1 MPLQNGG
8 ARAAA
13 AVEAAEA
20 HQWQGKTATAA
31 RPGRRAGA
39 AVLLLLVL
47 RVAALCASASAA
59 ALAATHSSALRR
71 APFRLL
77 MAANAIVAVYSA
89 FESAASAWELA
100 RGATLLPE
108 PVQVWFDFG
117 HDQGFGYMALAA
129 AAVAAR
135 DTATASSCGAGAGG
149 AACARGDA
157 AVALGFAAFAFVAAA
172 ALVSGFRVACF
183 LATGSRSPPPS
194 Y

>member
-1 MPLQNGG
+1 MPLQNG

-20 HQWQGKTATAA
+20 HQWQGKPAPAA
-31 RPGRRAGA
+31 RPGRRAGV
-39 AVLLLLVL
+39 AVLLLVL
-47 RVAALCASASAA
+47 RVAALCASAAAA
-59 ALAATHSSALRR
+59 ALAATHGAALRR

-77 MAANAIVAVYSA
+77 LAANAIVAVYSA
-89 FESAASAWELA
+89 FEAAASAWEA
-100 RGATLLPE
+100 SRGATLLPE

-129 AAVAAR
+129 AAVAA
-135 DTATASSCGAGAGG
+135 

-157 AVALGFAAFAFVAAA
+157 AVALGFAAFAFLAAA
-172 ALVSGFRVACF
+172 AIVTGFRVACF
-183 LATGSRSPPPS
+183 VATGSRSPPPASS